1 MLELHR
7 GRFVAWTPS
16 AVTALAVAPGGALV
30 ACARESGAIEA
41 YDGEWRCV
49 ARVPGS
55 ADAATSALAWCE
67 AFADDDGATTRDE
80 EAAAAATEKRGTTT
94 RATTTG
100 RRGRAKSDAAERVAR
115 WTRSGVGSGDGTDD
129 ERDGQPRRGDL
140 GDGGAAEDADETRRG
155 AARGDRVRRWMRESA
170 DDGGGER
177 RGKRV
182 GA

>member
-7 GRFVAWTPS
+7 GRFVEWTPS

-55 ADAATSALAWCE
+55 CGRGDERAGVVRGVRGRRRGDDAGRGGGGGG
-67 AFADDDGATTRDE
+67 D
-80 EAAAAATEKRGTTT
+80 EKRGTTT
-94 RATTTG
+94 RTTTTR
-100 RRGRAKSDAAERVAR
+100 RRGRAKSDAAERLAR

-140 GDGGAAEDADETRRG
+140 GDGGAAEDADEKRRG
-155 AARGDRVRRWMRESA
+155 AARGDRVRRWVRESA